1 MSNLQEL
8 GISMAIRDRIWKTF
22 LFVVFAIAS
31 NTLLAANISETD
43 VAAAMK
49 HSESSAHDI
58 HNDSLRVWKNYNHGT
73 TPHYSYRSWA
83 RNLILWLKREQKS
96 IFDSEKKVAQVFK
109 ILLNQGKISADAAVT
124 LTMDC
129 WGYLVHLE
137 GVPDWQ
143 EKKKEQTKHEDK
155 DAEKGRSA

>member
-1 MSNLQEL
+1 MSNLQKS
-8 GISMAIRDRIWKTF
+8 GTNMATRYRMWKIF
-22 LFVVFAIAS
+22 LLIVLSITTSTLFAAD
-31 NTLLAANISETD
+31 ISEKD

-49 HSESSAHDI
+49 HSEASAHDI
-58 HNDSLRVWKNYNHGT
+58 HNDSLKVWKNYNHDT

-96 IFDSEKKVAQVFK
+96 IFDSEKKVAQVFN
-109 ILLNQGKISADAAVT
+109 ILYKQGKISADAVIA

-137 GVPDWQ
+137 GIPDWK
-143 EKKKEQTKHEDK
+143 EKKKEQAKHKDK
-155 DAEKGRSA
+155 DAEKGREA

>member
-1 MSNLQEL
+1 ML
-8 GISMAIRDRIWKTF
+8 IRNRTSAVF
-22 LFVVFAIAS
+22 LFAVFSIIS
-31 NTLLAANISETD
+31 TISFAAEISEAD

-49 HSESSAHDI
+49 HSESSAYDI

-143 EKKKEQTKHEDK
+143 EKKKEQTKKEDK
-155 DAEKGRSA
+155 DAEKGREA